1 MQTPPIHR
9 HLATHVVA
17 IAIALFGGSWPGPAH
32 AQSQPGAA
40 AEPATVGG
48 PIRLRQPQ
56 VSQDRRTQT
65 PPVEFEPQDAP
76 VNRDFL
82 PGAAEQPLQLPRVYR
97 PGEFERYIQLRTNDR
112 TIRRFGADLVVETVG
127 RGTGEVEAPTAVPP
141 DYALAPGDELVLTI
155 WGSVEA
161 DLRLVVDRAGLINV
175 PRVGS
180 IMVAGVRYSDVGA
193 LIQRHVARTFRNFEL
208 SVSMGQLRGVRVFVT
223 GFATK
228 PGAYSVGSLSTVSA
242 VLFNKAGG
250 PSPAGSFRNIELRRG
265 GKSVSRLDLYELLA
279 LGQQQGD
286 DLVRAG
292 DVIHVGPIGPQA
304 ALIGSVNRAAI
315 YEFKPGETLAQM
327 LRYSGG
333 LSSVADPARM
343 AVERLDER
351 NDKRVRE
358 LALPADA
365 GLTLS
370 PGDVV
375 RAFSVIDFQLPL
387 ERQNKRVRV
396 EGEVAR
402 PGEYILPPG
411 SSVADALKAA
421 GGTTTKAYLYGTEFS
436 RDTVRQTQQQNYER
450 ALRDLELE
458 IAKRG
463 SSVAAKTSE
472 EATAQ
477 LAQQQAS
484 DRLVQRLRNQQP
496 TGRIV
501 LQLAPDATALPELAL
516 EDGDRI
522 AIPAIPTTVGV
533 FGSVFNAGSYL
544 YAGNRSVAD
553 YLRLAGST
561 TRGADDSSIFV
572 VRANG
577 SVASS
582 REKKGWLGFVS
593 GSDVAEQA
601 VLPGD
606 TVFVP
611 EELNKTTFV
620 QNAKDWT
627 QILYQFGIGLA
638 AITTISK

>member
-1 MQTPPIHR
+1 M
-9 HLATHVVA
+9 ASVA
-17 IAIALFGGSWPGPAH
+17 LGLSWPDDAH
-32 AQSQPGAA
+32 AQTQVGSTEPAA
-40 AEPATVGG
+40 ASG

-56 VSQDRRTQT
+56 QPQDRRAPT
-65 PPVEFEPQDAP
+65 PLVDAEPQDPP
-76 VNRDFL
+76 VSRDFA
-82 PGAAEQPLQLPRVYR
+82 PGAAEQPLLLPRAYR
-97 PGEFERYIQLRTNDR
+97 PGEFERYVQVRTNDR
-112 TIRRFGADLVVETVG
+112 TIRRFGAELVVESAG
-127 RGTGEVEAPTAVPP
+127 RGAGEVEAPAAVPP

-180 IMVAGVRYSDVGA
+180 IMVAGSRYADVGA
-193 LIQRHVARTFRNFEL
+193 LIRRQMARTFRNFEL
-208 SVSMGQLRGVRVFVT
+208 SVSLGQLRGVRVFVT
-223 GFATK
+223 GFAAK
-228 PGAYSVGSLSTVSA
+228 PGAYSVSSLSTVSS
-242 VLFNKAGG
+242 VLFGKAGG
-250 PSPAGSFRNIELRRG
+250 PAAAGSFRNIELRRD
-265 GKSVSRLDLYELLA
+265 GKPVARFDLYDLLA
-279 LGQQQGD
+279 LGQRQGD
-286 DLVRAG
+286 ETLRAG
-292 DVIHVGPIGPQA
+292 DVIHVGPVGSQV
-304 ALIGSVNRAAI
+304 ALIGSVNKAAV
-315 YEFKPGETLAQM
+315 YELMPGETVAHL
-327 LRYSGG
+327 LRISGG
-333 LSSVADPARM
+333 LSSVADPTRL

-358 LALPADA
+358 LALPAEA
-365 GLTLS
+365 GITLS

-375 RAFSVIDFQLPL
+375 RAFSAIDVQLPL

-421 GGTTTKAYLYGTEFS
+421 GGTTANAYLFGTEFS
-436 RDTVRQTQQQNYER
+436 RDTVRQTQQVNYER

-463 SSVAAKTSE
+463 SAVAAKTAE

-477 LAQQQAS
+477 AAQQLSS
-484 DRLVQRLRNQQP
+484 DRLVQRLRSLQP
-496 TGRIV
+496 SGRIV
-501 LQLAPDATALPELAL
+501 LQLAPNATALPDLAL

-522 AIPAIPTTVGV
+522 TIPAIPSTVGV

-561 TRGADDSSIFV
+561 TRGADDASIFV

-582 REKKGWLGFVS
+582 REKKGWLGFGGDS
-593 GSDVAEQA
+593 AIGEQA

-620 QNAKDWT
+620 QAAKDWT

-638 AITTISK
+638 AITTITK